1 MKNPKRCGSGLTQYT
16 DIYLEIART
25 ITRRLSGG
33 LYTNLGSPEYEAR
46 VLSIGTL
53 FMYYHILI
61 LSSDVCQYLDKCDT
75 IPNEKEWCKRLPNY
89 DDVSKF

>member
-1 MKNPKRCGSGLTQYT
+1 MNEESEKMWKWWWPDLTQYT

-61 LSSDVCQYLDKCDT
+61 LFSDVS
-75 IPNEKEWCKRLPNY
+75 I
-89 DDVSKF
+89 S